1 MYRKIIILALV
12 VFLPVQCGGNNDEW
26 VRLNELLDLF
36 DKQIECLEDR
46 WCPEFIIDKLYSMKF
61 KVVDKASSITIRRG
75 NISFL
80 PVIPN
85 SWLSYARQMEM
96 VIKDGATGTILLDT
110 SNIENWDTVPP
121 EPYYIFDVNDGW
133 EFKGMLPSVAEMF
146 IKRNSKEP
154 LFTEELISLCIHSN
168 VLSRHNVDALRSRVG
183 KSGVPSIIMKKKIPI
198 LDWCY
203 IDTLSPD
210 CGFPYCRKFYLE

>member
-1 MYRKIIILALV
+1 MVLVFII
-12 VFLPVQCGGNNDEW
+12 FLPIQCVSDNDEW
-26 VRLNELLDLF
+26 ARLNELLDIF
-36 DKQIECLEDR
+36 DEQIDR
-46 WCPEFIIDKLYSMKF
+46 LDDRGCPEFIIDRLCSMKF
-61 KVVDKASSITIRRG
+61 KVVDRACNMSIRRG
-75 NISFL
+75 NIPFL
-80 PVIPN
+80 PVIPD

-96 VIKDGATGTILLDT
+96 VTKDGATGTILLDT

-133 EFKGMLPSVAEMF
+133 EFKGTVPSMAEVL
-146 IKRNSKEP
+146 IKKNLREP

-183 KSGVPSIIMKKKIPI
+183 KSGVPSIIMKKEIPV

-203 IDTLSPD
+203 IDTLSPN
-210 CGFPYCRKFYLE
+210 CGFPHSRNLRIK